1 MAIKKDLSEYISTA
15 QHVTPASEVTFRSM
29 NNGDNV
35 TERVAKRTYTAK
47 PVAEEPT
54 AKPIL
59 LNAHLTKVADEAVI
73 NAAMDDLNDIEQV
86 TVTENT
92 IVKFD
97 TPPTAGDGESSPMTH
112 VPNAQHEAPTTAQLS
127 ETALLIQLVTALITK
142 VDEMQNFNPV
152 IHVPAPVI
160 HVTMPETK
168 RTVTKAVERDENN
181 WIKSVTEQI
190 EETPVGEPLI
200 EVNTNDKTLTK
211 RKKK

>member
-1 MAIKKDLSEYISTA
+1 MATKKDLSEYISTA
-15 QHVTPASEVTFRSM
+15 QHIAPATEVTFR
-29 NNGDNV
+29 GTDNDDV

-47 PVAEEPT
+47 PIP
-54 AKPIL
+54 
-59 LNAHLTKVADEAVI
+59 LNAHLNKVADEAVI
-73 NAAMDDLNDIEQV
+73 NAAMEDLDDIEP
-86 TVTENT
+86 VTENT
-92 IVKFD
+92 IVNFD
-97 TPPTAGDGESSPMTH
+97 TPPNEGDGETSPMTH

-142 VDEMQNFNPV
+142 VDAMQNFNPV

-190 EETPVGEPLI
+190 EETPIGEPLI
-200 EVNTNDKTLTK
+200 EVTPNAKAPNKLKTK
-211 RKKK
+211 